1 MPNKYTRLE
10 ELEFRESDVL
20 VDILRLEDEINR
32 LKAEHAKLLDE
43 IRQENLTKQLH
54 GSEEERF
61 VARRVKGACNMF
73 STSMEEAGMA

>member
-20 VDILRLEDEINR
+20 VDILQLEDEINR

-43 IRQENLTKQLH
+43 IRQENLTKQL
-54 GSEEERF
+54 
-61 VARRVKGACNMF
+61 RRNDA
-73 STSMEEAGMA
+73 S

>member
-20 VDILRLEDEINR
+20 VDILQLEDEINR

-43 IRQENLTKQLH
+43 IRQENLTKQLL
-54 GSEEERF
+54 
-61 VARRVKGACNMF
+61 RR
-73 STSMEEAGMA
+73 E